1 MLFLTGCPADSL
13 SKANKKFGNDTDYF
27 IGLKKLQDN
36 QEQQARAY
44 FIKCRRKGSYYCA
57 RRSAEI
63 LTTIG
68 DYSQRAK
75 ACRYLL
81 QKFPDSDSLLICA
94 KEFYSVKDYEEV
106 INLTEQ
112 IDFSNESNELILLRL
127 HSLQATASPNLNKE
141 VFLWFTKKPVSETH
155 YQFFRD
161 EYTLNEE
168 ERQTNEYNTI
178 RFLIN
183 VYKRDYKSASS
194 QIDNLKEFLK
204 TTRQD
209 FLPLI
214 ASSIGKTFLYSDVNY
229 IKNAEKAF
237 NLAQEFKQTPA
248 EFYFWFYAGRL
259 YDKAEFYKNQSAD
272 CFENAI
278 RTAPSPSAVDNA
290 LWYLLTSKLS
300 YAVDSIIANLDK
312 YARLWSD
319 AEYFDDFFE
328 SLISTL
334 LISGKWNS
342 LYTVYTKIDGY
353 ASDETVAKFAYV
365 YARLLQE
372 GYATSNDLQNNI
384 KAAFERTCQSGT
396 NQYYKIM
403 AAYHLNLSAKETLEI
418 LKDPPAIR
426 KAYATSHTNH
436 SDTAAENLLKGY
448 AYFGFPEKIYP
459 EWLKLY
465 KDKISYET
473 SMYLSKFLQRCGDD
487 DNSYYSQS
495 LRIASRAAN
504 LSEQRLSSDD
514 LKAVYPQNFKDYVD
528 KSSSLYGVSPE
539 ILYALIRSESFFD
552 PNIIS
557 SAGAVGLTQLMEFT
571 GSDIARKLK
580 MQEYSLTDA
589 ETNIKFGSLYLS
601 ELIRRCNNSILTAF
615 FSYNAGISR
624 VRRWQQTTIKEFGK
638 KQNMPGDLFLETIPF
653 AETREYGRKLVSA
666 SVIYKLLYEQDLSD
680 STLFAQTVQKL
691 VY

>member
-1 MLFLTGCPADSL
+1 
-13 SKANKKFGNDTDYF
+13 
-27 IGLKKLQDN
+27 
-36 QEQQARAY
+36 
-44 FIKCRRKGSYYCA
+44 
-57 RRSAEI
+57 
-63 LTTIG
+63 
-68 DYSQRAK
+68 
-75 ACRYLL
+75 
-81 QKFPDSDSLLICA
+81 
-94 KEFYSVKDYEEV
+94 
-106 INLTEQ
+106 
-112 IDFSNESNELILLRL
+112 
-127 HSLQATASPNLNKE
+127 
-141 VFLWFTKKPVSETH
+141 
-155 YQFFRD
+155 
-161 EYTLNEE
+161 
-168 ERQTNEYNTI
+168 
-178 RFLIN
+178 
-183 VYKRDYKSASS
+183 
-194 QIDNLKEFLK
+194 
-204 TTRQD
+204 
-209 FLPLI
+209 
-214 ASSIGKTFLYSDVNY
+214 
-229 IKNAEKAF
+229 
-237 NLAQEFKQTPA
+237 
-248 EFYFWFYAGRL
+248 
-259 YDKAEFYKNQSAD
+259 
-272 CFENAI
+272 
-278 RTAPSPSAVDNA
+278 
-290 LWYLLTSKLS
+290 
-300 YAVDSIIANLDK
+300 
-312 YARLWSD
+312 
-319 AEYFDDFFE
+319 
-328 SLISTL
+328 
-334 LISGKWNS
+334 
-342 LYTVYTKIDGY
+342 
-353 ASDETVAKFAYV
+353 
-365 YARLLQE
+365 
-372 GYATSNDLQNNI
+372 
-384 KAAFERTCQSGT
+384 
-396 NQYYKIM
+396 M